1 VSTLTSRQ
9 RRRLG
14 AGGPGPLV
22 VVPILVLLFL
32 YLPVAVVVVYSLNSK
47 RSFASFGDVSFRWYA
62 EALGNTA
69 MWQSALVSLRIAVIA
84 VVGALVLGTLFAYAL
99 DRLGRRAQT
108 GGMLLVT
115 LVLVTPEVSFGFSLL
130 LLFSSLAVPL
140 SMWTVAL
147 GHVTFAISYVV
158 LMVRARLARMDRDV
172 EEAARDLGAGPVATL
187 WLVVLPQL
195 RPTLLGAAL
204 LVFVLSF
211 DDFVTSMFTTGSGT
225 PPLPVYVYGML
236 KLGVTPEV
244 NAIGT
249 LFLLISVGLGVLG
262 VLVSRARSATGR
274 DEALI

>member
-1 VSTLTSRQ
+1 MSTLTPRQ

-14 AGGPGPLV
+14 AGGPGALLV
-22 VVPILVLLFL
+22 APILVLAFL
-32 YLPVAVVVVYSLNSK
+32 YLPVAVVIVYSLNSK
-47 RSFASFGDVSFRWYA
+47 RSFASFGELSLRWYGD
-62 EALGNTA
+62 ALGNTA
-69 MWQSALVSLRIAVIA
+69 MWASALVSVRIALIA
-84 VVGALVLGTLFAYAL
+84 VVGAVVLGTALAFAL
-99 DRLGRRAQT
+99 DRLGRRTQT
-108 GGMLLVT
+108 PAMLLVT

-130 LLFSSLAVPL
+130 LLFTSVAVPL
-140 SMWTVAL
+140 SLWTVAL

-158 LMVRARLARMDRDV
+158 LMVRARLARMERDV
-172 EEAARDLGAGPVATL
+172 EEAARDLGAGPWTTL

-211 DDFVTSMFTTGSGT
+211 DDFVTSMFTTGTGT

-236 KLGVTPEV
+236 KVGVTPEV

-262 VLVSRARSATGR
+262 VLVSRVRTAAGR
-274 DEALI
+274 DEVLI